1 MRIILSKQCVSFTG
15 STCKSYGY
23 AVRKSKF
30 GYYGC
35 RNARGFVPPDGHW
48 RFICACAELA
58 QDGLYIADIELPGEE
73 LNQAL
78 KEAGI
83 TPFMF
88 ARKYETLNASSVL
101 HFKRINKL

>member
-1 MRIILSKQCVSFTG
+1 MRIILSQQCVSFTG
-15 STCKSYGY
+15 SLNRGYGY

-35 RNARGFVPPDGHW
+35 RNARGYVPPDGHL
-48 RFICACAELA
+48 RFIFACAQLA
-58 QDGLYIADIELPGEE
+58 KDGLHLADIEVPGEE
-73 LNQAL
+73 LNQAI

-88 ARKYETLNASSVL
+88 ARKHETLNASSVL